1 MKQVRN
7 IALLLKPGDYVV
19 LLLVLLLVAMLF
31 AAGLHSPPGHML
43 IVRAKGQVIAELP
56 LQTQRTLRISGTL
69 GNSLI
74 EVAAGRARVIGDPGP
89 RQICVKQGWISR
101 AGDVLLCL
109 ANQVTLEI
117 PGQSTGYDS
126 LNY

>member
-7 IALLLKPGDYVV
+7 IAILLRPGDYVV
-19 LLLVLLLVAMLF
+19 LLLGLLLVAMLF
-31 AAGLHSPPGHML
+31 AARLQNPPGQVL
-43 IVRAKGQVIAELP
+43 VVRAKGQVVAELP
-56 LQTQRTLRISGTL
+56 LQAQRTLSITGTL

-74 EVAAGRARVIGDPGP
+74 EIAAGRARVIGDPGP
-89 RQICVKQGWISR
+89 RQICVKQGWINR
-101 AGDVLLCL
+101 AGDALLCL

-117 PGQSTGYDS
+117 PGQSAGYDS